1 MNAESFANLLKEYSN
16 LYQLPM
22 EELRTMVMQYPYCH
36 NLQVLLQEKAELDQ
50 HPDREKTLAKAATY
64 AIDRKQLYKRLKLM
78 REKKAEPKAEAS
90 YHLGEDFL
98 ELKDLT
104 SVQAD
109 LEKIALGT
117 YEDPSTTQTMAIE
130 PEPPSS
136 IDSPASTEPGLN
148 SSWNGS
154 WDGANDDLD
163 EDISLEIDSL
173 DFTLNPISNPA
184 PSVASDIAV
193 ELKLNTDTLTERR
206 TVIIEARKRAGSLWH
221 PNSKTASH
229 TVGSFFRNPV
239 VSNKQLEFLMKF
251 EEFGQT
257 TADIRAMNKAH
268 GGDET
273 RVSAAHVLLAA
284 GFYRGQDWGTVKL
297 NDYNLLKIEALP
309 GASAQ
314 AIYDISKIITDT
326 CSKRLKINLE
336 PEARILGNFD

>member
-1 MNAESFANLLKEYSN
+1 MNAESFANLLKEYAH

-50 HPDREKTLAKAATY
+50 HPDREKNLAKAATY

-117 YEDPSTTQTMAIE
+117 YEDPSVVQTMAIE

-136 IDSPASTEPGLN
+136 IDGPASTEPGLN

-163 EDISLEIDSL
+163 EDISLETDSL

-184 PSVASDIAV
+184 ASAASDIAV
-193 ELKLNTDTLTERR
+193 EFEAPLNDVSDSPTPSPIPDPEPLTPTL
-206 TVIIEARKRAGSLWH
+206 SHSH
-221 PNSKTASH
+221 PNPFAPTPKKSFSSWSKAAQSAYLQNSIQQLLKEEHLDSKKNKHIDSVDSKNEVSKKAWQSIVDGDSMASETWAQLLLAQKQYH
-229 TVGSFFRNPV
+229 KAIEVYERLMLLIPEKSSFF
-239 VSNKQLEFLMKF
+239 
-251 EEFGQT
+251 
-257 TADIRAMNKAH
+257 
-268 GGDET
+268 
-273 RVSAAHVLLAA
+273 AA
-284 GFYRGQDWGTVKL
+284 Q
-297 NDYNLLKIEALP
+297 IESIKNSL
-309 GASAQ
+309 S
-314 AIYDISKIITDT
+314 
-326 CSKRLKINLE
+326 
-336 PEARILGNFD
+336 

>member
-136 IDSPASTEPGLN
+136 IDDPASAEPSLN

-193 ELKLNTDTLTERR
+193 ELKAPLDD
-206 TVIIEARKRAGSLWH
+206 
-221 PNSKTASH
+221 
-229 TVGSFFRNPV
+229 
-239 VSNKQLEFLMKF
+239 VSDSS
-251 EEFGQT
+251 T
-257 TADIRAMNKAH
+257 PPPI
-268 GGDET
+268 
-273 RVSAAHVLLAA
+273 
-284 GFYRGQDWGTVKL
+284 
-297 NDYNLLKIEALP
+297 
-309 GASAQ
+309 
-314 AIYDISKIITDT
+314 
-326 CSKRLKINLE
+326 LE
-336 PEARILGNFD
+336 PEPLTPPPTPAYSRPIIPTPKKSFSSWSNAAQSAYLQNSIQQLLKEEHLDSKKNKHIDSVDSKNEVSKKAWQSIVDGDSMASETWAQLLLAQKQYHKAIEVYERLMLLIPEKSSFFAAQIESIKNSLS

>member
-1 MNAESFANLLKEYSN
+1 MNAESFANLLKEYAH

-117 YEDPSTTQTMAIE
+117 YEDPSATQTMAIE

-136 IDSPASTEPGLN
+136 IDIPAITEPGLN

-154 WDGANDDLD
+154 WEGAKDELD
-163 EDISLEIDSL
+163 EDINLEIPAL
-173 DFTLNPISNPA
+173 DFTLNSISNPT
-184 PSVASDIAV
+184 PSEPSDTSVDSDTALNDVSDSPTPSPIPDPEPLTPTFSHPHPISPTPKKSFSSWSKAAQSAYLQNSIQQLLQEEHLDSKKNKHIDSVDSKNEVSKKAWQSIVDGDSMASETWAQLLLAQKQYHKAIEV
-193 ELKLNTDTLTERR
+193 YERLMLL
-206 TVIIEARKRAGSLWH
+206 IPEKS
-221 PNSKTASH
+221 
-229 TVGSFFRNPV
+229 SFF
-239 VSNKQLEFLMKF
+239 
-251 EEFGQT
+251 
-257 TADIRAMNKAH
+257 
-268 GGDET
+268 
-273 RVSAAHVLLAA
+273 AA
-284 GFYRGQDWGTVKL
+284 Q
-297 NDYNLLKIEALP
+297 IESIKKSL
-309 GASAQ
+309 S
-314 AIYDISKIITDT
+314 
-326 CSKRLKINLE
+326 
-336 PEARILGNFD
+336 

>member
-193 ELKLNTDTLTERR
+193 ELKAPLDD
-206 TVIIEARKRAGSLWH
+206 
-221 PNSKTASH
+221 
-229 TVGSFFRNPV
+229 
-239 VSNKQLEFLMKF
+239 VSDSS
-251 EEFGQT
+251 T
-257 TADIRAMNKAH
+257 PPPI
-268 GGDET
+268 
-273 RVSAAHVLLAA
+273 
-284 GFYRGQDWGTVKL
+284 
-297 NDYNLLKIEALP
+297 
-309 GASAQ
+309 
-314 AIYDISKIITDT
+314 
-326 CSKRLKINLE
+326 LE
-336 PEARILGNFD
+336 PEPLTPPPTPAYSRPIIPTPKKSFSSWSNAAQSAYLQNSIQQLLKEEHLDSKKNKHIDSVDSKNEVSKKAWQSIVDGDSMASETWAQLLLAQKQYHKAIEVYERLMLLIPEKSSFFAAQIESIKNSLS

>member
-1 MNAESFANLLKEYSN
+1 MNAESFATLLKEYAH

-64 AIDRKQLYKRLKLM
+64 AIDRKQLFKRLKLM

-193 ELKLNTDTLTERR
+193 ELKAPLDD
-206 TVIIEARKRAGSLWH
+206 
-221 PNSKTASH
+221 
-229 TVGSFFRNPV
+229 
-239 VSNKQLEFLMKF
+239 VSDSS
-251 EEFGQT
+251 T
-257 TADIRAMNKAH
+257 PPPI
-268 GGDET
+268 
-273 RVSAAHVLLAA
+273 
-284 GFYRGQDWGTVKL
+284 
-297 NDYNLLKIEALP
+297 
-309 GASAQ
+309 
-314 AIYDISKIITDT
+314 
-326 CSKRLKINLE
+326 LE
-336 PEARILGNFD
+336 PEPLTPPPTPAYSRPIIPTPKKSFSSWSNAAQSAYLQNSIQQLLKEEHLDSKKNKHIDSVDSKNEVSKKAWQSIVDGDSMASETWAQLLLAQKQYHKAIEVYERLMLLIPEKSSFFAAQIESIKNSLS

>member
-154 WDGANDDLD
+154 WDGANNGLD

-193 ELKLNTDTLTERR
+193 ELEAPLDDVSDTSTPPPTIEPEPLTPPPTPAYSRPIIPTPKKSFSSWSQAAQSAYLQNSIQQLLKEEHLDSKKNKHIDSVDSKNEVSKKAWQSIVDGDSMASETWAQLLLAQKQYHKAIEVYERLMLL
-206 TVIIEARKRAGSLWH
+206 IPEKS
-221 PNSKTASH
+221 
-229 TVGSFFRNPV
+229 SFF
-239 VSNKQLEFLMKF
+239 
-251 EEFGQT
+251 
-257 TADIRAMNKAH
+257 
-268 GGDET
+268 
-273 RVSAAHVLLAA
+273 AA
-284 GFYRGQDWGTVKL
+284 Q
-297 NDYNLLKIEALP
+297 IESIKNSL
-309 GASAQ
+309 S
-314 AIYDISKIITDT
+314 
-326 CSKRLKINLE
+326 
-336 PEARILGNFD
+336 